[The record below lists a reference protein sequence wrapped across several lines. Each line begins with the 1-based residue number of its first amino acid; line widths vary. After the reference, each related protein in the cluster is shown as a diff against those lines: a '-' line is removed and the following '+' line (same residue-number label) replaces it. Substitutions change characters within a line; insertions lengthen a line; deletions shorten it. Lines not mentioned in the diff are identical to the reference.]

1 MQGLNITLRSSGFSF
16 FLLSFYFLEIDLAIN
31 ATTASIA
38 ITIITPTQIP
48 VLKIS
53 PINSQPEKIT
63 AEKIIKMESK
73 FFISII
79 FLF

>member
-1 MQGLNITLRSSGFSF
+1 
-16 FLLSFYFLEIDLAIN
+16 LEKDLAIN
-31 ATTASIA
+31 ATIASIA

-53 PINSQPEKIT
+53 PINSQPENIT